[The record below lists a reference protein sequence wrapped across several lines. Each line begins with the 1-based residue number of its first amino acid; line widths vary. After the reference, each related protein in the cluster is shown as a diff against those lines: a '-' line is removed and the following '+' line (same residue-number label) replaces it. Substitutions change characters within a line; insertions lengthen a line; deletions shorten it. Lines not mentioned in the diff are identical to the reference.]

1 MARFFKEMRF
11 ETMPDMEVF
20 GQAATV
26 VNTIVIITKHIYC
39 SKFLAFKKR
48 SKRVMRALLK
58 N

>member
-20 GQAATV
+20 GQAATE
-26 VNTIVIITKHIYC
+26 VNTIGIITKHIYY